1 MFISHYDI
9 ITFSHCAVV
18 PLCRFATCIQTI
30 CLNNSCFTL
39 WLQYCNISSSKD
51 GGVMDIF
58 SEIIVNAVEKAKNAV
73 VKIDKYAVIGG
84 KERLTGTGSGFVFSS
99 DGLILTNAHVI
110 EKAGR
115 LNVSLLD
122 GNEFSGELVGTDKD
136 TDIAIIKIF
145 GTGYTPVKLGNSGDL
160 KIGQLVIAIGNPLGF
175 QHSVSVGVLSGV
187 GRTMSTPGGQLID
200 DILQSDAAM
209 NPGNS
214 GGPMINTDGEV
225 IGINT
230 AIIPSAQSL
239 SFSIGIDS
247 AKEITHYLI
256 SDGKVIKAYLGLL
269 THEIDINPRIKNF
282 YRLSSKKGLIIT
294 GLENSSPAARANL
307 HEGDIIIEFDGG
319 TITQSVDLTKHLI
332 GSKLISKPTNMRI
345 LRQTKIVDIDI
356 IPVERP
362 AA

>member
-1 MFISHYDI
+1 
-9 ITFSHCAVV
+9 
-18 PLCRFATCIQTI
+18 
-30 CLNNSCFTL
+30 
-39 WLQYCNISSSKD
+39 
-51 GGVMDIF
+51 MDLF
-58 SEIIVNAVEKAKNAV
+58 SEIIVTAVDKAKNAV
-73 VKIDKYAVIGG
+73 VKIDKYNMSGS

-110 EKAGR
+110 ESSDH

-122 GNEFSGELVGTDKD
+122 GNEFSGELIGRDKD

-145 GTGYTPVKLGNSGDL
+145 GGGYTPVKLGISGDL
-160 KIGQLVIAIGNPLGF
+160 KIGQLVIAIGNPLGY

-187 GRTMSTPGGQLID
+187 GRTMRTPGGQLID

-214 GGPMINTDGEV
+214 GGPMINTDGEA

-230 AIIPSAQSL
+230 AIIPSAQGL

-247 AKEITHYLI
+247 AKEIARYLI
-256 SDGKVIKAYLGLL
+256 IDGKVTKAFLGLM
-269 THEIDINPRIKNF
+269 THEIEIHPRIKNF
-282 YRLSSKKGLIIT
+282 YRLSSKKGLMIT
-294 GLENSSPAARANL
+294 GLENSSPASRANL

-319 TITQSVDLTKHLI
+319 LITQSVDLTKHLI
-332 GSKLISKPTNMRI
+332 GNRLISRSIAMKI

>member
-1 MFISHYDI
+1 
-9 ITFSHCAVV
+9 
-18 PLCRFATCIQTI
+18 
-30 CLNNSCFTL
+30 
-39 WLQYCNISSSKD
+39 
-51 GGVMDIF
+51 MDTF
-58 SEIIVNAVEKAKNAV
+58 SEIIVTAVDKAKNAV
-73 VKIDKYAVIGG
+73 VKIDKYNYIGG
-84 KERLTGTGSGFVFSS
+84 NERLSGTGSGFVFSS

-110 EKAGR
+110 DGSDR

-122 GNEFSGELVGTDKD
+122 GNEFSGEMTGKDKE

-145 GTGYTPVKLGNSGDL
+145 GSGYTPVKLGVSGDM
-160 KIGQLVIAIGNPLGF
+160 KIGQLVIAIGNPLGY
-175 QHSVSVGVLSGV
+175 QHSVSVGVLSGI
-187 GRTMSTPGGQLID
+187 GRTMRTPGGQLID

-214 GGPMINTDGEV
+214 GGPMINTDGEA

-230 AIIPSAQSL
+230 AIIPSAQGL

-247 AKEITHYLI
+247 AKEIVRYLI
-256 SDGKVIKAYLGLL
+256 SDGKVIKAFLGLM
-269 THEIDINPRIKNF
+269 THEIEINPRIKNF
-282 YRLSSKKGLIIT
+282 YKLNSKRGLIIT
-294 GLENSSPAARANL
+294 GLEKSSPAARANL

-319 TITQSVDLTKHLI
+319 TITQPVDLTKHLI
-332 GSKLISKPTNMRI
+332 GSKLILKPTNMRI

>member
-1 MFISHYDI
+1 
-9 ITFSHCAVV
+9 
-18 PLCRFATCIQTI
+18 
-30 CLNNSCFTL
+30 
-39 WLQYCNISSSKD
+39 
-51 GGVMDIF
+51 MDVF
-58 SEIIVNAVEKAKNAV
+58 SEIIVTAVEKAKNAV
-73 VKIDKYAVIGG
+73 VKIDKYSKIGG
-84 KERLTGTGSGFVFSS
+84 NNRLSGSGSGFVFSS

-110 EKAGR
+110 ENSDR

-122 GNEFSGELVGTDKD
+122 GNEFSGETIGMDKD
-136 TDIAIIKIF
+136 TDIAIIKVF
-145 GTGYTPVKLGNSGDL
+145 GSGYTPVKLGVSGDL

-175 QHSVSVGVLSGV
+175 QHSVSAGVLSGV
-187 GRTMSTPGGQLID
+187 GRTMRTIGGQLVD

-214 GGPMINTDGEV
+214 GGPMIDTSGEA

-230 AIIPSAQSL
+230 AIIPSAQGL

-247 AKEITHYLI
+247 AKEIARYLI
-256 SDGKVIKAYLGLL
+256 SDGKVTKAYLGLM
-269 THEIDINPRIKNF
+269 THEIEIHPRIKNF
-282 YRLSSKKGLIIT
+282 YRLNSKKGLIIT
-294 GLENSSPAARANL
+294 GLENSSPASRAKL

-319 TITQSVDLTKHLI
+319 TIAQSVDLTKHLI
-332 GSKLISKPTNMRI
+332 GNKLISRSTNIKI